1 MSEFLLDIPAWQEAL
16 EAWRPDTRIDAM
28 QLLALMEG
36 EPEDA
41 VQAAFAILEQRHII
55 LDIESLPKEPMEGE
69 TGARLALEQ
78 KLVKSGALLTSL
90 EQSDPLYV
98 YLQELAAIPTTGNWQ
113 ILLEKFQAG
122 DANAAPALAD
132 CMLTYVME
140 EACRL
145 TGRSVLLLDLIQEG
159 NLGLWQSI
167 LSYESGDFVEHCRWY
182 IRQYLAYAI
191 FMQARSSGIGQK
203 LRQGMEDYRNA
214 DMQLLGELGR
224 NPTMEEI
231 AEQMHVSMEDAEVFD
246 TMVKNARLRQQVQQ
260 PPEPEPQE
268 EELAVE
274 DTAYFQSRQR
284 IQDMLSL
291 LTDDEAKV
299 LTLRFG
305 LEGGIPKTPR
315 EVGAFMR
322 MTAEEVVAMEAAA
335 LQKLRQN

>member
-1 MSEFLLDIPAWQEAL
+1 MSEFLLDIPAWRAAL
-16 EAWRPDTRIDAM
+16 ESWKPDTRIDAM
-28 QLLALMEG
+28 HLLALLEG
-36 EPEDA
+36 EPEDS
-41 VQAAFAILEQRHII
+41 VQAALEILEQRRIT

-69 TGARLALEQ
+69 LGARLALEQ

-90 EQSDPLYV
+90 EEGDPLHV

-113 ILLEKFQAG
+113 VLLDKYLAG
-122 DANAAPALAD
+122 DTAVASALAD
-132 CMLTYVME
+132 CMLSYVME
-140 EACRL
+140 EACAL

-167 LSYESGDFVEHCRWY
+167 LAYTAGDFEAHCRWY
-182 IRQYLAYAI
+182 IRQYLASAV
-191 FMQARSSGIGQK
+191 FMQARNSGMVEK
-203 LRQGMEDYRNA
+203 LRRGMEDYRSA

-246 TMVKNARLRQQVQQ
+246 AMVKNARLRQQVQQ
-260 PPEPEPQE
+260 PAEPEPQE

-274 DTAYFQSRQR
+274 DTSYFQSRQR

-291 LTDDEAKV
+291 LTEQEAKI

-305 LEGGIPKTPR
+305 LEGGLPKTPR

>member
-1 MSEFLLDIPAWQEAL
+1 MNEFLLEIPAWQMAL
-16 EAWRPDTRIDAM
+16 EALKPDSGMDAM
-28 QLLALMEG
+28 QLLALLEG
-36 EPEDA
+36 EAEDT
-41 VQAAFAILEQRHII
+41 VQMALEILEQNRIT
-55 LDIESLPKEPMEGE
+55 LDITKLPKQPMDGE
-69 TGARLALEQ
+69 LGARLALEH
-78 KLVKSGALLTSL
+78 KLVEKDALFTSL
-90 EQSDPLYV
+90 EEGDPLLV
-98 YLQELAAIPTTGNWQ
+98 YLQELSAIPTTGNWQ
-113 ILLEKFQAG
+113 ILLEKYQAG
-122 DANAAPALAD
+122 DSSVAPVLAD
-132 CMLTYVME
+132 CMLSYVME

-145 TGRSVLLLDLIQEG
+145 TGHNVLLLDLIQEG
-159 NLGLWQSI
+159 NLGLWKSI
-167 LSYESGDFVEHCRWY
+167 LAYTEGDFVRHCLWY
-182 IRQYLAYAI
+182 IRQYLAFAV
-191 FMQARSSGIGQK
+191 FMQARSAGIGQK

-231 AEQMHVSMEDAEVFD
+231 AEKMHVSMEDAEVFD
-246 TMVKNARLRQQVQQ
+246 AMVKNARLRQQVQQ
-260 PPEPEPQE
+260 PAEPEPQE

-291 LTDDEAKV
+291 LTEQEAKI

-322 MTAEEVVAMEAAA
+322 MTAEEVVAVEAAA